1 MADLKGRFDDAKDK
15 VEGTAK
21 EAQGK
26 VTDDKGKELEGKAQS
41 TFADV
46 KTKHVMP
53 ATTLKKALKN

>member
-26 VTDDKGKELEGKAQS
+26 VTDDKGKN
-41 TFADV
+41 D
-46 KTKHVMP
+46 
-53 ATTLKKALKN
+53 ALLDTGQHRSMFS